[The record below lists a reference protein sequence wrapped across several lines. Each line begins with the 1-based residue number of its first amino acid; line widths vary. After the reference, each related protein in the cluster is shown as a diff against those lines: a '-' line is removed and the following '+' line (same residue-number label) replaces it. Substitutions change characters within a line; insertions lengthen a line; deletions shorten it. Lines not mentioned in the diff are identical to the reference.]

1 MKGKSKSK
9 TVNKRNRWVNADKR
23 KIIPL
28 REQGTPRKDI
38 EEIVGKMSYTT
49 WRKIWQ
55 DREKIKNADCRL
67 RDFNLS
73 YKTTDSSLRKI
84 FERRVF
90 TLINQKSKQLQLDY
104 EMIRCIMVDVQKEE
118 DFRDKK
124 AINELKVSNRF
135 IYRYLV
141 KHNLKYS
148 GSLSA
153 QKVYS
158 QAELWSEVK

>member
-1 MKGKSKSK
+1 
-9 TVNKRNRWVNADKR
+9 
-23 KIIPL
+23 
-28 REQGTPRKDI
+28 
-38 EEIVGKMSYTT
+38 MSDTT
-49 WRKIWQ
+49 WRKIWK

-104 EMIRCIMVDVQKEE
+104 EMIRCIMVDVQKE

-124 AINELKVSNRF
+124 AISELKFSNRF
-135 IYRYLV
+135 IYQYLV

-148 GSLSA
+148 ALSSA
-153 QKVYS
+153 QQVYS
-158 QAELWSEVK
+158 QAEINVIIQWYT